1 MLGWRSMREMTRP
14 EGRGVQR
21 VPRKLRADVLLV
33 YPIWVSE
40 GGRGRLQRML
50 PPLGILSIASFLELQ
65 GYEVHVVDLHAEQLR
80 PEQFR
85 EVLRTLKPRF
95 VGVTVLS
102 SHFVPAHYVAAMC
115 KEEVSDCKVFC
126 GGVHAE
132 SCPEEM
138 LRNHAFDAVGRGDGE
153 ELMLELLQDRPYPDI
168 AGLSYRGPDGRVVHN
183 VPRPVEM
190 DLDRY
195 PFPAYHLID
204 MNHYFPP
211 VGTYRDL
218 PVINL
223 LMTRGCP
230 GQCTFCNSA
239 KTTLRGRSVAKMIE
253 LVKLLRYDYGIRQF
267 SFYDDTFTASPR
279 AVREFCQRM
288 IDEEIDASFVCYA
301 RGDMFSESMAALLAR
316 AGCHQV
322 LLGIES
328 GSADLMAKI
337 GKPIDKQKY
346 RDVVRIAHAH
356 GIEVRA
362 GFIIGH
368 YEETLETLR
377 EMLEFAIDLDVDFFQ
392 PSIMTPYPG
401 TQLYAEAKAKGLLLH
416 ENYELYGQG
425 EVVLKM
431 KYLKP
436 EDITDFYR
444 SSFVRFYLRPRAV
457 WQQVK
462 RLRNWHH
469 VRDLLKTSYAVFIEG
484 LSQAQAGDLRGWLDF
499 DVERVADKSIPLPEK
514 PRLTFAVRQRDDCS
528 SSS

>member
-1 MLGWRSMREMTRP
+1 
-14 EGRGVQR
+14 
-21 VPRKLRADVLLV
+21 VLLV

-50 PPLGILSIASFLELQ
+50 PPLGILSIASYLESK
-65 GYEVHVVDLHAEQLR
+65 GYDVHVVDLHAEQLR

-85 EVLRTLKPRF
+85 DVLRALRPRF

-115 KEEVSDCKVFC
+115 KQEVPDCKVFC

-138 LRNHAFDAVGRGDGE
+138 LRHRAFDAVGRGDGE
-153 ELMLELLQDRPYPDI
+153 ELMLELVQGRPYADV
-168 AGLSYRGPDGRVVHN
+168 AGLSYRDDNRVVHN
-183 VPRPVEM
+183 PPRPVEM

-204 MNHYFPP
+204 LNNYFPP

-218 PVINL
+218 PAINL

-230 GQCTFCNSA
+230 GACTFCNSA

-253 LVKLLRYDYGIRQF
+253 LVKMLRYEHGIRQF
-267 SFYDDTFTASPR
+267 SFYDDTFTATPK

-288 IDEEIDASFVCYA
+288 IDEKIDASFVCYA
-301 RGDMFSESMAALLAR
+301 RGDMFSESMAALLAK

-328 GSADLMAKI
+328 GSATLMQKI

-368 YEETLETLR
+368 YEETLETMR
-377 EMLEFAIDLDVDFFQ
+377 ESLEFAVDLDVDFFQ

-416 ENYELYGQG
+416 EKYELYGQG
-425 EVVLKM
+425 EVVMKM
-431 KYLKP
+431 KHLQP
-436 EDITDFYR
+436 EDVHDFYKR
-444 SSFVRFYLRPRAV
+444 SFAGFYLRPRAV
-457 WQQVK
+457 WQQLQ
-462 RLRNWHH
+462 RLRSWHH
-469 VRDLLKTSYAVFIEG
+469 ARDLAKTAYAVFVEG
-484 LSQAQAGDLRGWLDF
+484 LSEARAGDLRGWLDF
-499 DVERVADKSIPLPEK
+499 DVGAVSDPAIALPAK
-514 PRLTFAVRQRDDCS
+514 PRLTFAVRQREDFSDPA
-528 SSS
+528 

>member
-1 MLGWRSMREMTRP
+1 MRETVLPR
-14 EGRGVQR
+14 GRGVRR
-21 VPRKLRADVLLV
+21 VPRKPRADVLLV

-50 PPLGILSIASFLELQ
+50 PPLGILSIASYLESQ
-65 GYEVHVVDLHAEQLR
+65 GFEVHVVDLHAEELR

-85 EVLRTLKPRF
+85 EVLRVLRPRF

-115 KEEVSDCKVFC
+115 KEEVPDCKVFC

-153 ELMLELLQDRPYPDI
+153 ELMLELVRGRPYPEI
-168 AGLSYRGPDGRVVHN
+168 AGLSYRGPDGAVVHN
-183 VPRPVEM
+183 VPRAVEM

-195 PFPAYHLID
+195 PFPAYHLVD
-204 MNHYFPP
+204 MNRYFPP

-218 PVINL
+218 PAINL

-230 GQCTFCNSA
+230 GRCTFCNSA

-253 LVKLLRYDYGIRQF
+253 LVKLLRYEYGIRQF

-288 IDEEIDASFVCYA
+288 IDEKIDASFVCYA
-301 RGDMFSESMAALLAR
+301 RGDMFNESMAALLAK

-328 GSADLMAKI
+328 GSAGLMAKV
-337 GKPIDKQKY
+337 GKPIDKQRY

-377 EMLEFAIDLDVDFFQ
+377 ETLEFAIDLDVDFFQ

-416 ENYELYGQG
+416 ERYELYGQG

-431 KYLKP
+431 KHLQP
-436 EDITDFYR
+436 EDVLEFYR
-444 SSFVRFYLRPRAV
+444 TSFARFYFRPRAV
-457 WQQVK
+457 WQQVQ
-462 RLRNWHH
+462 RLRSWHH
-469 VRDLLKTSYAVFIEG
+469 VRDLLKASYVVFIEG
-484 LSQAQAGDLRGWLDF
+484 LSRARAGDLRGWLDF
-499 DVERVADKSIPLPEK
+499 DVESVSDRSIPLPEK
-514 PRLTFAVRQRDDCS
+514 PRLTFAVREAEAFIDPV
-528 SSS
+528 